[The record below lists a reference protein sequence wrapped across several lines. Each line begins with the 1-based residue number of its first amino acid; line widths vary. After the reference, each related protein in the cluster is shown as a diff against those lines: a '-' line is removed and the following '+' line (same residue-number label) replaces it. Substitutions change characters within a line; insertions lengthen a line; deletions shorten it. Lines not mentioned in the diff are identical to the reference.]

1 MLKFQI
7 DTLDGVDTA
16 LHNLYDKAD
25 DGYRLKVEGIEDTN
39 GLKTALQ
46 KEREN
51 VKLTQ
56 KELNELKK
64 LREEDELKILETQ
77 GKFKELSESEKTRRL
92 ETEQKF
98 NELQKEIG
106 QKTASLMVRE
116 LAQSLT
122 TDPLEL
128 DIISKFAFDEVE
140 IEGREAKFKKSIE
153 DLKTDLSRFVR
164 SKASGTNDG
173 GNNNGGGATATVTRE
188 QFDLMSPDAKS
199 KFAKDGGKI
208 K

>member
-7 DTLDGVDTA
+7 DSLDGVDA
-16 LHNLYDKAD
+16 SLHGYYDKTD
-25 DGYRLKVEGIEDTN
+25 SGYRLKVDGIEDTN

-46 KEREN
+46 KERDN

-56 KELNELKK
+56 KELNDLKK
-64 LREEDELKILETQ
+64 LREEDEQKLMSEQ
-77 GKFKELSESEKTRRL
+77 GKFKELSESEKARRL

-106 QKTASLMVRE
+106 QKSAALMVRE

-122 TDPLEL
+122 SDPLEL

-140 IEGREAKFKKSIE
+140 FDGREAKFKKSME
-153 DLKTDLSRFVR
+153 ELKADLNRFVR
-164 SKASGTNDG
+164 SKANGTNDG
-173 GNNNGGGATATVTRE
+173 GNTKGSGTETALT
-188 QFDLMSPDAKS
+188 F
-199 KFAKDGGKI
+199 KDRQKAIFNKGK
-208 K
+208 